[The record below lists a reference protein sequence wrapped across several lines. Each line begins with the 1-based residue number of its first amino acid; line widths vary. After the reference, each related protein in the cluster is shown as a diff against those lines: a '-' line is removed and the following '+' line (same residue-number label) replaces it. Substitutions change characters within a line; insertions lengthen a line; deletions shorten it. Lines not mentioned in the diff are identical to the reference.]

1 MGQDEHIAKWV
12 KEHKKEFARRLIR
25 ESGAEKSGQ
34 PAAIFMAGLPGAGK
48 TEVSRGLIRQS
59 NLKVIR
65 LDMDE
70 IAAQIDTYQPQKADR
85 FRRSAS
91 VLLTEVFDRVIRGG
105 YNFMMDGTFGGGL
118 ALQNI
123 ERVLKRKYDLKII
136 YVQQDPR
143 RAWEYTVAREKVE
156 HRAIDLDGFVESYFR
171 TIQNLLK
178 LKDFEDVKLDIF
190 VKDHS
195 NGVKKWIRNIST
207 KDIDQ
212 YVKVEYNDKKALK
225 EYLDV

>member
-1 MGQDEHIAKWV
+1 
-12 KEHKKEFARRLIR
+12 
-25 ESGAEKSGQ
+25 
-34 PAAIFMAGLPGAGK
+34 
-48 TEVSRGLIRQS
+48 
-59 NLKVIR
+59 
-65 LDMDE
+65 
-70 IAAQIDTYQPQKADR
+70 
-85 FRRSAS
+85 
-91 VLLTEVFDRVIRGG
+91 
-105 YNFMMDGTFGGGL
+105 MMDGTFGGGL